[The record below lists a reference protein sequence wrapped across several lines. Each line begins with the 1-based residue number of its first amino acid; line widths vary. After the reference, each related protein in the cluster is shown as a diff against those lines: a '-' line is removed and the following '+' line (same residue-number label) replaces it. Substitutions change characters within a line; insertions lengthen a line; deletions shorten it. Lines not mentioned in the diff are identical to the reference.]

1 MGQVTIPAPVGL
13 KYNRQ
18 VFLSSGT
25 FTLPTTAFSKFDCVL
40 VGGGGGGARTTTG
53 QRGNGGGGVFAYFAD
68 VFCTNGTTL
77 TITVGAGGAGS
88 TSLGYS
94 GALGSAS
101 TITNILGNGAS
112 TSLTSGQGSIG
123 FAKGTASNQ
132 YAGPIANISSNV
144 VSNSSFYAQMNNGNQ
159 RAGYGPGS
167 FAAGSAGLNNG
178 GNGAQI
184 GSGYLRMNT
193 TVNPYYVYRAT
204 FEKGSAIYPLLGSML
219 HATAGDAGQT
229 VSGPG
234 GISTPNTFFAGA
246 GGGVFTTTGGTG
258 SGGGGGGG
266 GYSNTAALSGNGG
279 NGSANSGGGGGSC
292 GVNVSTTTNT
302 GNGGNGGSGFVIIGY
317 WG

>member
-1 MGQVTIPAPVGL
+1 MGQVTIPAPAGL
-13 KYNRQ
+13 QYKRQ

-25 FTLPTTAFSKFDCVL
+25 FTLPTTAFNKFDCVL
-40 VGGGGGGARTTTG
+40 VGGGGGGARTSTS
-53 QRGNGGGGVFAYFAD
+53 QRGNGGGGVFAYFSD
-68 VFCTNGTTL
+68 VYCTNGTTL
-77 TITVGAGGAGS
+77 TITVGAGGAGA
-88 TSLGYS
+88 TTLGYN

-101 TITNILGNGAS
+101 TISNILGNGAS
-112 TSLTSGQGSIG
+112 TTLSSGQGSEG
-123 FAKGTASNQ
+123 FVKGTATNQ
-132 YAGPIANISSNV
+132 YSGSIANISSSV
-144 VSNSSFYAQMNNGNQ
+144 VSNVSFLNQMNAANQ

-167 FAAGSAGLNNG
+167 FAAGSTVTSNG

-193 TVNPYYVYRAT
+193 TYNPYFTYRAT
-204 FEKGSAIYPLLGSML
+204 FEKGSAIYPLLGDML

-229 VSGPG
+229 VSGAG

-266 GYSNTAALSGNGG
+266 GYSNTATLSGNGG

>member
-1 MGQVTIPAPVGL
+1 MGQVTIPAPAGL

-25 FTLPTTAFSKFDCVL
+25 FTLPTTAFNKFDCVL
-40 VGGGGGGARTTTG
+40 VGGGGGGARTTTS
-53 QRGNGGGGVFAYFAD
+53 QRGNGGGGVFAYFSD
-68 VFCTNGTTL
+68 VYCTNGTTL

-101 TITNILGNGAS
+101 TISNILGNGVS

-123 FAKGTASNQ
+123 FAKGTATNQ

-144 VSNSSFYAQMNNGNQ
+144 VSNSSFYNQMNSGNQ

-167 FAAGSAGLNNG
+167 FAAGSAPVSNG
-178 GNGAQI
+178 NAGAQI

-193 TVNPYYVYRAT
+193 FTSPYFGYRAT
-204 FEKGSAIYPLLGSML
+204 FEKGSAIYPLLGDML
-219 HATAGDAGQT
+219 HATAGATGQT
-229 VSGPG
+229 VTGAG
-234 GISTPNTFFAGA
+234 AISNPDTFFAGA
-246 GGGVFTTTGGTG
+246 GGGSVGATPTTG
-258 SGGGGGGG
+258 SGGGGGAG
-266 GYSNTAALSGNGG
+266 GYSNSATLSGNGG
-279 NGSANSGGGGGSC
+279 AGSANSGGGGGSC
-292 GVNVSTTTNT
+292 GFNTSDQTKT

>member
-1 MGQVTIPAPVGL
+1 MGQVTIPAPAGL

-18 VFLSSGT
+18 VFLASGT
-25 FTLPTTAFSKFDCVL
+25 FTLPTTAFNKFDCVL
-40 VGGGGGGARTTTG
+40 VGGGGGGARTSTS

-68 VFCTNGTTL
+68 VYCTNGTTL
-77 TITVGAGGAGS
+77 TITVGAGGAGA
-88 TSLGYS
+88 TTLGS
-94 GALGSAS
+94 NGALGSAS
-101 TITNILGNGAS
+101 TISNILGNGAS
-112 TSLTSGQGSIG
+112 TTLTSGQGSEG
-123 FAKGTASNQ
+123 FVKGTTTNQ

-144 VSNSSFYAQMNNGNQ
+144 VGNSPFVSQMNSGNQ

-167 FAAGSAGLNNG
+167 FAAGSAGLSNG

-184 GSGYLRMNT
+184 GSGYLRQFIT
-193 TVNPYYVYRAT
+193 SNPYYQYRAT
-204 FEKGSAIYPLLGSML
+204 FEKGSAIYPLLGDRL
-219 HATAGDAGQT
+219 HATPGSAGQT
-229 VSGPG
+229 VDGPG
-234 GISTPNTFFAGA
+234 GISTPDTFFAGA
-246 GGGVFTTTGGTG
+246 GGGVFTVTGGTG

-292 GVNVSTTTNT
+292 GVNVNTTTNT